1 LKGAKLLEGEADD
14 VEVLEVVERKSPRR
28 CAEGFWDVA

>member
-1 LKGAKLLEGEADD
+1 MEGAKLQEGKADD